1 MASLKETAEQLT
13 ESLGDKFEQL
23 RSELQNGEMNFDKL
37 TSLADEISEQA
48 DGLAQTFS
56 SVNDALMERIN
67 QTKGESGKK
76 QDSKSEDEGES
87 GSSRKQEKAEA
98 ESGSRS

>member
-23 RSELQNGEMNFDKL
+23 RSELKNGEMNFDKL

-76 QDSKSEDEGES
+76 QESKSEDEGES
-87 GSSRKQEKAEA
+87 GSSRKQEKSET